1 MPEKGWI
8 ALTVR
13 ESVGSRI
20 KELARKDG
28 LTVSEYLERVVSGRN
43 AIESAVQGPKNATEE
58 CTACGLCKVQLKTR
72 NLPEHMSRLHK
83 KLWRSGATQAG
94 GVS

>member
-1 MPEKGWI
+1 MPEKGWT

-20 KELARKDG
+20 KELAGKDG

-43 AIESAVQGPKNATEE
+43 AIESTVQGPKNAT
-58 CTACGLCKVQLKTR
+58 
-72 NLPEHMSRLHK
+72 
-83 KLWRSGATQAG
+83 
-94 GVS
+94 